1 MTVISY
7 CWVFRFSAARCL
19 DTIRNKT
26 PGVVLLTVLFKS
38 AVFIFAAFF
47 VIIHQT
53 HNEKSDWSRA
63 FNQFTITRELD
74 MINAVQYSTVSVADI
89 TVPVKGLQHYTRV

>member
-1 MTVISY
+1 MTVISD
-7 CWVFRFSAARCL
+7 CCVFRFSAGRCL

-38 AVFIFAAFF
+38 AIFLYLLLFF

-53 HNEKSDWSRA
+53 HYEKSDWSIA
-63 FNQFTITRELD
+63 FNQFTIAHELD
-74 MINAVQYSTVSVADI
+74 MINAIQYL
-89 TVPVKGLQHYTRV
+89 LQILHLSCQVHKLPGY